1 MKEKLL
7 TICIITGSRAEYGL
21 LSPLLKLI
29 KEDEK
34 LQLQI
39 IATGMHLSPLFG
51 STWQEIE
58 RDGFSINEKV
68 DIELSNDS
76 KVGIARS
83 TGLAVIRLSES
94 LERLKPDWV
103 VLLGDRFESFAA
115 ASAAHLLGI
124 PIAHLHGGEL
134 TEGAVDDAFR
144 HAITKMASLH
154 FTAAEEY
161 RQRVIQLGE
170 SPDRV
175 FNVGAIGLDN
185 VRQLPLLS
193 KRELEQQL
201 EFPELERTILV
212 TFHPV
217 TLENISSEQQVMELL
232 AALDELTEHKVIFT
246 FPNADADGRV
256 IINLLQQYV
265 ARNAGRAKA
274 YASLGQLKYLS
285 LLKYVEVMVGNSSS
299 GLIEA
304 PSFGLPVVNIGSRQ
318 NGRLRPSSVID
329 ALPDKKNIG
338 QAVQKA
344 ISQSFRDSCR
354 QMRNPYGDGTA
365 AQKIVKQIK
374 HVGKLNTT
382 IKKFFDLGH
391 A

>member
-185 VRQLPLLS
+185 VKLLTLLS
-193 KRELEQQL
+193 KNELEKQL
-201 EFPELERTILV
+201 AFTELDKTILV

-217 TLENISSEQQVMELL
+217 TLESVSSEEQLKELL
-232 AALDELTEHKVIFT
+232 GVLDDLKDHKIIFT

-256 IINLLQQYV
+256 IIGLLEDYV
-265 ARNAGRAKA
+265 ARNVNRAKA
-274 YASLGQLKYLS
+274 FASLGQLRYLS
-285 LLKYVEVMVGNSSS
+285 LLKYVQAMVGNSSS

-304 PSFGLPVVNIGSRQ
+304 PAFGLPVVNIGSRQ
-318 NGRLRPSSVID
+318 NGRLRPPSVID
-329 ALPDKKNIG
+329 TPPDKKNISE
-338 QAVQKA
+338 AVQKA
-344 ISQSFRDSCR
+344 LSQSFRDRCR
-354 QMRNPYGDGTA
+354 EMSNPYGDGTA
-365 AQKIVKQIK
+365 AKKILKQIK
-374 HVGKLNTT
+374 QVGKVNST
-382 IKKFFDLGH
+382 IKRFFDIKH

>member
-21 LSPLLKLI
+21 LSPLIKLI
-29 KEDEK
+29 KEDGK

-68 DIELSNDS
+68 DIELSKDS

-83 TGLAVIRLSES
+83 TGLAVIRLSEA

-185 VRQLPLLS
+185 VKQLALLS
-193 KRELEQQL
+193 KNELEKQL
-201 EFPELERTILV
+201 SFTELDKTILV

-217 TLENISSEQQVMELL
+217 TLESVSSEEQLQELL
-232 AALDELTEHKVIFT
+232 DVLDDLKDHKIIFT
-246 FPNADADGRV
+246 FPNADANGRV
-256 IINLLQQYV
+256 IIDLLEQYV
-265 ARNAGRAKA
+265 AKNQNRAKA
-274 YASLGQLKYLS
+274 FASLGQLRYLS
-285 LLKYVEVMVGNSSS
+285 LLKYVRAMVGNSSS

-304 PSFGLPVVNIGSRQ
+304 PAFGLPVVNIGSRQ
-318 NGRLRPSSVID
+318 NGRLRPASVID
-329 ALPDKKNIG
+329 TPSDKKNIG

-344 ISQSFRDSCR
+344 LSQSFRDSCR
-354 QMRNPYGDGTA
+354 EMSNPYGDGTA
-365 AQKIVKQIK
+365 ARKILKQIK
-374 HVGKLNTT
+374 QVGKLNST
-382 IKKFFDLGH
+382 IKRFFDIKH

>member
-68 DIELSNDS
+68 DIELSKDS

-170 SPDRV
+170 SPNRV

-185 VRQLPLLS
+185 VKRLTLLS
-193 KRELEQQL
+193 KNELEKQL
-201 EFPELERTILV
+201 AFTELDKTILV

-217 TLENISSEQQVMELL
+217 TLESVSSEEQLKELL
-232 AALDELTEHKVIFT
+232 GVLDDLKDHKIIFT

-256 IINLLQQYV
+256 IIGLLEDYV
-265 ARNAGRAKA
+265 ARNVNRAKA
-274 YASLGQLKYLS
+274 FASLGQLRYLS
-285 LLKYVEVMVGNSSS
+285 LLKYVQAMVGNSSS

-304 PSFGLPVVNIGSRQ
+304 PAFGLPVVNIGSRQ
-318 NGRLRPSSVID
+318 NGRLRPPSVID
-329 ALPDKKNIG
+329 TPPDKKNISE
-338 QAVQKA
+338 AVQKA
-344 ISQSFRDSCR
+344 LSQSFRDRCR
-354 QMRNPYGDGTA
+354 EMSNPYGDGTA
-365 AQKIVKQIK
+365 AKKILKQIK
-374 HVGKLNTT
+374 QVGKVNST
-382 IKKFFDLGH
+382 IKRFFDIKH

>member
-1 MKEKLL
+1 MKGKLL
-7 TICIITGSRAEYGL
+7 TICVVTGSRAEYGL
-21 LSPLLKLI
+21 LSPLLRLI
-29 KEDEK
+29 QEDEQ
-34 LQLQI
+34 LTLQI
-39 IATGMHLSPLFG
+39 VATGMHLSPLFG

-58 RDGFSINEKV
+58 KDGFTINEKV
-68 DIELSNDS
+68 DIELSADS
-76 KVGIARS
+76 KVGIAKS
-83 TGLAVIRLSES
+83 TGLAVIGLSEA
-94 LERLKPDWV
+94 LTKLKPDWV
-103 VLLGDRFESFAA
+103 VLLGDRFETFAA
-115 ASAAHLLGI
+115 ATAAHLLGI

-144 HAITKMASLH
+144 HAITKMSTLH
-154 FTAAEEY
+154 FTAAPEY
-161 RQRVIQLGE
+161 RQRVMQLGE

-175 FNVGAIGLDN
+175 FDVGAIGLDN

-193 KRELEQQL
+193 KKELEQQL

-217 TLENISSEQQVMELL
+217 TLENISSEQQVTELL
-232 AALDELTEHKVIFT
+232 AALDALTEHKVIFT

-329 ALPDKKNIG
+329 AFPDKKNIG

>member
-68 DIELSNDS
+68 DIELSKDS

-185 VRQLPLLS
+185 VKRLTLLS
-193 KRELEQQL
+193 KNELEKQL
-201 EFPELERTILV
+201 AFTELDKTILV

-217 TLENISSEQQVMELL
+217 TLESVSSEEQLKELL
-232 AALDELTEHKVIFT
+232 GVLDDLKDHKIIFT

-256 IINLLQQYV
+256 IIGLLEDYV
-265 ARNAGRAKA
+265 ARNVNRAKA
-274 YASLGQLKYLS
+274 FASLGQLRYLS
-285 LLKYVEVMVGNSSS
+285 LLKYVQAMVGNSSS

-304 PSFGLPVVNIGSRQ
+304 PAFGLPVVNIGSRQ
-318 NGRLRPSSVID
+318 NGRLRPPSVID
-329 ALPDKKNIG
+329 TPPDKKNISE
-338 QAVQKA
+338 AVQKA
-344 ISQSFRDSCR
+344 LSQSFRDRCR
-354 QMRNPYGDGTA
+354 EMSNPYGDGTA
-365 AQKIVKQIK
+365 AKKILKQIK
-374 HVGKLNTT
+374 QVGKVNST
-382 IKKFFDLGH
+382 IKRFFDIKH

>member
-68 DIELSNDS
+68 DIELSKDS
-76 KVGIARS
+76 RVGIARS

-144 HAITKMASLH
+144 HAITKMSTLH
-154 FTAAEEY
+154 FTAAAEY

-175 FNVGAIGLDN
+175 FDVGAIGLDN

-217 TLENISSEQQVMELL
+217 TLENISSEEQVTELL

-265 ARNAGRAKA
+265 ARNLRRAKA

-318 NGRLRPSSVID
+318 NGRLRPPSVID
-329 ALPDKKNIG
+329 TPPNKKNIG
-338 QAVQKA
+338 EAVQKA
-344 ISQSFRDSCR
+344 LSESFRDRCR
-354 QMRNPYGDGTA
+354 EMSNPYGDGTA
-365 AQKIVKQIK
+365 AKKILEQIK
-374 HVGKLNTT
+374 QVGKVNST
-382 IKKFFDLGH
+382 IKRFFDIKH

>member
-58 RDGFSINEKV
+58 GDGFSINEKV
-68 DIELSNDS
+68 DIELSKDS

-83 TGLAVIRLSES
+83 TGLAVIRLSEA
-94 LERLKPDWV
+94 LEKLKPDWV

-185 VRQLPLLS
+185 VKQLALLP
-193 KRELEQQL
+193 KNELEKQL
-201 EFPELERTILV
+201 AFTELDKTILV

-217 TLENISSEQQVMELL
+217 TLESISSEEQLKELL
-232 AALDELTEHKVIFT
+232 AVLDELKDHKIIFT

-256 IINLLQQYV
+256 IIDLLKQYV
-265 ARNAGRAKA
+265 ARNTDRAKA
-274 YASLGQLKYLS
+274 FASLGQLRYLS
-285 LLKYVEVMVGNSSS
+285 LLQYVQAMVGNSSS

-304 PSFGLPVVNIGSRQ
+304 PTFGLPVVNIGSRQ
-318 NGRLRPSSVID
+318 NGRLRPRSVID
-329 ALPDKKNIG
+329 TPSDKKNIG
-338 QAVQKA
+338 EAVQKA
-344 ISQSFRDSCR
+344 LSQSFRESCR
-354 QMRNPYGDGTA
+354 EMPNPYGDGTA
-365 AQKIVKQIK
+365 AKKILKQIK
-374 HVGKLNTT
+374 QVGKLNST
-382 IKKFFDLGH
+382 IKKFFDIRH

>member
-185 VRQLPLLS
+185 VKLLTLLS
-193 KRELEQQL
+193 KNELEKQL
-201 EFPELERTILV
+201 AFTELDKTILV

-217 TLENISSEQQVMELL
+217 TLESVSSEEQLKELL
-232 AALDELTEHKVIFT
+232 GVLDDLKDHKNIFT

-256 IINLLQQYV
+256 IIGLLEDYV
-265 ARNAGRAKA
+265 ARNVNRAKA
-274 YASLGQLKYLS
+274 FASLGQLRYLS
-285 LLKYVEVMVGNSSS
+285 LLNMCKQWWA
-299 GLIEA
+299 IR
-304 PSFGLPVVNIGSRQ
+304 PVV
-318 NGRLRPSSVID
+318 L
-329 ALPDKKNIG
+329 
-338 QAVQKA
+338 
-344 ISQSFRDSCR
+344 
-354 QMRNPYGDGTA
+354 
-365 AQKIVKQIK
+365 
-374 HVGKLNTT
+374 
-382 IKKFFDLGH
+382 
-391 A
+391 